1 MMAGRK
7 KIFQGIFIV
16 LLLGICMISCVK
28 ALILEFNIDEQYA
41 ISLGYRMA
49 NGDKMFLDMW
59 EPHQTSGFVC
69 AIFTKLFLLLAGGVE
84 GLVVFL
90 RLIGIILQIVVS
102 IFLFFTLKKS
112 YSKEMSFYCALSVFA
127 LLPKGIQVAEFSNL
141 FIWSMVCT
149 MACLWN
155 LYMGSK
161 KVRTYSILA
170 GVFTCVSILCYPSFL
185 IVVPFYVIA
194 IFKLLG
200 DDAKRTMIYFMGT
213 CIVMG
218 MAYIGYFLLHMSV
231 SEFFFGIKQMMTDG
245 AHDVDVME
253 RCLFYLEEL
262 GLIVLPSLVCVA
274 IAYVIV
280 KIFVKN
286 AFLEKRKGFIMVI
299 CIALLLSIV
308 YQLVVWL
315 NPSDGVYM
323 HTPLSFYFIAYGMGF
338 FCLKNEK
345 ALKWIYFIPAGVGF
359 FAALLLTNTG
369 IRVTGSYLLP
379 GILAVFCALSSVKT
393 DEKIFTY
400 INKGVAVAFLLLVL
414 FQRTYLVC
422 ETGGYKE
429 DIFYVKQKALSG
441 SAENVYCR
449 WLDGTKYNEAAKVF
463 DEYVEEDIA
472 VLCVSYNSL
481 WYLFKDCTI
490 SNFSTISTP
499 TFDERLFEYW
509 DIHPD
514 KYPKIVIVD
523 KEFFDTNEIE
533 ALLNVDNSVY
543 CSEMIAVYEIEN

>member
-1 MMAGRK
+1 MMARRK
-7 KIFQGIFIV
+7 KIFQSIFIV
-16 LLLGICMISCVK
+16 FLLGICMISCVK

-49 NGDKMFLDMW
+49 NGDKMLLDMW

-69 AIFTKLFLLLAGGVE
+69 AFFTKLFLLLTGNVS
-84 GLVVFL
+84 GLVIFL
-90 RLIGIILQIVVS
+90 RLIGIVLQVAMS
-102 IFLFFTLKKS
+102 GFLYFTLKKS
-112 YSKEMSFYCALSVFA
+112 YSKEMSLYCALIVFA
-127 LLPKGIQVAEFSNL
+127 LLPKGIQVPEFSNL
-141 FIWSMVCT
+141 FIWSMLCT

-155 LYMGSK
+155 LYLGSQ
-161 KVRTYSILA
+161 KVRLYSILA
-170 GVFTCVSILCYPSFL
+170 GVFTCITILCYPSFL
-185 IVVPFYVIA
+185 IAVPFYLIA
-194 IFKLLG
+194 ISKLLG
-200 DDAKRTMIYFMGT
+200 DKARRTMICFFGT
-213 CIVMG
+213 CLVIGV
-218 MAYIGYFLLHMSV
+218 AYIGYFLLHMSV
-231 SEFFFGIKQMMTDG
+231 SEFLFGMKQMMTDG
-245 AHDVDVME
+245 AHDVGMME
-253 RCLFYLEEL
+253 RSLFYLEEL
-262 GLIVLPSLVCVA
+262 GLILFPALVCVA
-274 IAYVIV
+274 IAFIIV
-280 KIFVKN
+280 KIFAKHT
-286 AFLEKRKGFIMVI
+286 FLERRKGFIIVF

-338 FCLKNEK
+338 FCLKKEK

-379 GILAVFCALSSVKT
+379 GILAVFCALSSIKM
-393 DEKIFTY
+393 DEKVFAY
-400 INKGVAVAFLLLVL
+400 INKGVVVAFMLLLL

-429 DIFYVKQKALSG
+429 DVFYVKQKALSG
-441 SAENVYCR
+441 AAQNVYCR

-463 DEYVEEDIA
+463 DEYVEEDTT

-509 DIHPD
+509 EIHPD

-523 KEFFDTNEIE
+523 KEFFDINEME
-533 ALLNVDNSVY
+533 ELLNVDNPVY
-543 CSEMIAVYEIEN
+543 SSEMIAVYQLEN